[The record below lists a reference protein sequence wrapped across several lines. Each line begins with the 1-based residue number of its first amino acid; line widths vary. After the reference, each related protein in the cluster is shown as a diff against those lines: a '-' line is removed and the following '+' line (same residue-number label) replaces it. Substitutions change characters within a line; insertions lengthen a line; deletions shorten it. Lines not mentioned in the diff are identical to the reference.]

1 MRANRVSKLV
11 KYPYVYLTNF
21 RFSRSR
27 RHTIGRYSARESKL
41 KIRNKIS
48 SFNVPFWSKIDFE
61 YDCLNAFVA
70 TYTFQIRFP
79 PKWNSIRKTFILRFQ
94 PIFACRMIRRLCT
107 SLDLR
112 IRQNAYPSSMESRCF
127 RKCSLQ
133 RDFVTLDFRLTS
145 SRRKSLSRFTRAIN
159 FRSRSVQQII
169 ISLQVF
175 RSVLYLTS
183 VTVVSYDA
191 NEISTSF
198 IERVKHGHEN
208 FLR

>member
-94 PIFACRMIRRLCT
+94 PIFACRVIRRLCT

-145 SRRKSLSRFTRAIN
+145 NRRISLSLHSCHKFPI
-159 FRSRSVQQII
+159 
-169 ISLQVF
+169 
-175 RSVLYLTS
+175 
-183 VTVVSYDA
+183 TVCTT
-191 NEISTSF
+191 NNNLSTSF
-198 IERVKHGHEN
+198 QISFISHQRDSRV
-208 FLR
+208 LRCQ